1 MKRLCAALLVLLAFA
16 YVAPAHAETLTN
28 DSVIAMSK
36 AGLGPDAIIAKIR
49 TSANTFDLSTEQL
62 IALKQQNVPDA
73 VIAAMLNASAG
84 AAVSASAASVSD
96 SPDPRAPHASGIYL
110 LDSGVTPLRMQRM
123 DATIANQTKTT
134 GVLAYAFTYGLAPVR
149 IKTVLPNPTARIKTS
164 LARPVFYFYFDQA
177 SASLSGSPVGGVWLP
192 GAVTSPNEFS
202 LVRFEVDD
210 GNREAVLG
218 QFNITGMKTGVM
230 DKARVEFGYDDVS
243 PGVFK
248 VTPDADLPPGEY
260 GFVYSITNTGGGF
273 GGSASARIFDFE
285 IVK

>member
-1 MKRLCAALLVLLAFA
+1 MNRLSAALLVLLALAF
-16 YVAPAHAETLTN
+16 VVPAHAETLTN
-28 DSVIAMSK
+28 ESVIAMSK
-36 AGLGPDAIIAKIR
+36 AGLGPDTIIAKIR
-49 TSANTFDLSTEQL
+49 TSANTFDLSSDQL
-62 IALKQQNVPDA
+62 IALKQQNVPDV
-73 VIAAMLNASAG
+73 VIASMLNAS

-110 LDSGVTPLRMQRM
+110 LDSSVTPLRMQRM
-123 DATIANQTKTT
+123 DATTANQTKTT

-149 IKTVLPNPTARIKTS
+149 IKTVLPNPTARIRTS

-177 SASLSGSPVGGVWLP
+177 NASLSGSPIGGVWLP

-230 DKARVEFGYDDVS
+230 DKARVAFSYADVS
-243 PGVFK
+243 PGVFS

-260 GFVYSITNTGGGF
+260 GFVYSVTSAGGAF
-273 GGSASARIFDFE
+273 GGLASARIFDFE
-285 IVK
+285 IAK